1 MTDEP
6 AHISIRPLRPEDY
19 DVIREL
25 WGAAGLQARLTGR
38 DAREAYLAQLERFP
52 TTYLGAE
59 ADGRLIGVV
68 LGTHDLRRGWINR
81 LAVRPDCQR
90 RGVAR
95 ALLQA
100 CENALRECGIQIHCA
115 LIEGGNEPSRK
126 AFERCGYVEFLPVH
140 YYRKRDRPD
149 I

>member
-1 MTDEP
+1 MTDKRG
-6 AHISIRPLRPEDY
+6 HISIRPLRPEDY
-19 DVIREL
+19 DVICDL
-25 WGAAGLQARLTGR
+25 WASAGLQARLTGR
-38 DAREAYLAQLERFP
+38 DAREAYLAQLEQFP

-59 ADGRLIGVV
+59 ADGRLVGVV
-68 LGTHDLRRGWINR
+68 LGTHDFRRGWINR
-81 LAVRPDCQR
+81 LAVRPDCQG

-95 ALLQA
+95 ALLEA
-100 CENALRECGIQIHCA
+100 CENALRECGIEIHCA
-115 LIEGGNEPSRK
+115 LIEGGNETSRK